1 MEGRFVTLF
10 NALPAAGFRSPF
22 TKYLVY
28 YDGPVAEAD
37 LCGQGASDATGFGLA
52 AMYVQA
58 CSGAPVSVVAA
69 HELLHTLGAVPRGAP
84 NRCPD
89 PNGAHTCDSMADLM
103 HPFLDT
109 SPLDAKLLDPG
120 RDDYYGHSGTFTDS
134 QDSPWLVQLDR
145 QQPFTTTI
153 SGSRWSDGRRARPR
167 LRADLHDHV
176 ERVDASH
183 PESCSPSRV
192 EARSL
197 GRRVHR
203 RLDLRCHGRPPASR
217 CRRSS
222 LLSVFR
228 LSVAVSGRGAV
239 RSSRAGITC
248 RPRCSAAFPSFAPVG
263 LDRDAGEGL
272 AVPLLERRVP
282 RNETHVHGPDD
293 CCDERSSC
301 LFTRV
306 VPRLTSSRRSGSV
319 LRVEAK
325 HDVLVVG
332 AGCAGMR
339 AAIEAFDAGAD
350 VAMISKIHPVRSHS
364 GAAEGGINAALGNA
378 SEDDPEKHAFD
389 TVKGSDY
396 LGDQDAI
403 EILCQ
408 EAPDDVYQ
416 LEHWGAVFSR
426 TPDGRIAQR
435 PFGAAGEPRTAYA
448 ADITGHV
455 LIHVLYEQVMKR
467 DIKTY
472 EEFFAW
478 KLVIDE
484 DRCQGVISWDLLD
497 GGLKSI
503 GAKTVI
509 LATGGAGRLYTGTTN
524 AYACTGDGMTM
535 ALRAGVALKDMEMM
549 QFHPTTLAPTG
560 VLITEGCRG
569 EGAYLLNAQSE
580 RFLIRYAP
588 NAMELASRDVIS
600 RAEQTEIDEGR
611 GIDGNVM
618 LDLRHLGAERILERL
633 HGTRELSMT
642 FAGVDPIFEPIPVR
656 PGAHYHMGG
665 VDTDVW
671 GRTSLE
677 GLYAAGEVACVS
689 VHGANRLGGNALMET
704 ITYGKRAGAHAADWA
719 LSNTTITVPPSVEED
734 AERELKTLLDRTDGE
749 RPWQIRDELAE
760 TMHVNFGVFRR
771 EEQMLAQGDLVQKL
785 RERYERVVVEDKG
798 DVFNTDLT
806 QALELGFLLELAE
819 CMIVSGLAR
828 KESRGAHARP
838 YDYPDRDD
846 ESYLKHTLV
855 TWEDDA
861 PKLDWKPVTMT
872 KWEPEERKY

>member
-1 MEGRFVTLF
+1 L
-10 NALPAAGFRSPF
+10 
-22 TKYLVY
+22 
-28 YDGPVAEAD
+28 
-37 LCGQGASDATGFGLA
+37 
-52 AMYVQA
+52 
-58 CSGAPVSVVAA
+58 
-69 HELLHTLGAVPRGAP
+69 
-84 NRCPD
+84 
-89 PNGAHTCDSMADLM
+89 
-103 HPFLDT
+103 
-109 SPLDAKLLDPG
+109 
-120 RDDYYGHSGTFTDS
+120 
-134 QDSPWLVQLDR
+134 
-145 QQPFTTTI
+145 
-153 SGSRWSDGRRARPR
+153 
-167 LRADLHDHV
+167 
-176 ERVDASH
+176 VDA
-183 PESCSPSRV
+183 V
-192 EARSL
+192 
-197 GRRVHR
+197 
-203 RLDLRCHGRPPASR
+203 
-217 CRRSS
+217 
-222 LLSVFR
+222 
-228 LSVAVSGRGAV
+228 
-239 RSSRAGITC
+239 
-248 RPRCSAAFPSFAPVG
+248 
-263 LDRDAGEGL
+263 
-272 AVPLLERRVP
+272 
-282 RNETHVHGPDD
+282 
-293 CCDERSSC
+293 
-301 LFTRV
+301 
-306 VPRLTSSRRSGSV
+306 
-319 LRVEAK
+319 
-325 HDVLVVG
+325 HDVVVVG

-378 SEDDPEKHAFD
+378 SEDDPEKHAYD

-467 DIKTY
+467 NIRTY

-478 KLVIDE
+478 KLVVDD
-484 DRCQGVISWDLLD
+484 DRCQGVISWDLVN
-497 GGLKSI
+497 GGLTAI

-524 AYACTGDGMTM
+524 AYACTGDGMAM

-569 EGAYLLNAQSE
+569 EGAYLLNRDGE
-580 RFLIRYAP
+580 RFLVRYAP

-611 GIDGNVM
+611 GIDGNVL
-618 LDLRHLGAERILERL
+618 LDLRHLGAEKIVERL

-642 FAGVDPIFEPIPVR
+642 FAGVDPIYEPIPVR

-671 GRTSLE
+671 GQTALA

-704 ITYGKRAGAHAADWA
+704 ITYGKRVGRHASEWA
-719 LSNTTITVPPSVEED
+719 LSHTTVDVPASVEAD
-734 AERELKTLLDRTDGE
+734 AERELKQLLDRSEGV

-760 TMHVNFGVFRR
+760 TMHQNFGVFRR
-771 EEQMLAQGDLVQKL
+771 EDQMTQQGEIVLGL
-785 RERYERVVVEDKG
+785 RERYGRVVVEDKG
-798 DVFNTDLT
+798 DVFNSDLT
-806 QALELGFLLELAE
+806 QALELGYLLELAE
-819 CMIVSGLAR
+819 CMVVSGLAR

-838 YDYPDRDD
+838 YDFADRDD
-846 ESYLKHTLV
+846 ENYLRHTVV

-861 PKLDWKPVTMT
+861 PRLDWKPVTIT
-872 KWEPEERKY
+872 KWQPEERKY